1 MNGTDPYDSPEIST
15 PEVADSTGDESLSAR
30 TVEPADQVDR
40 QVDSPAPAPA
50 AVEPAPVV
58 GDPVEIALADAL
70 TKAAAAGRFDVVAQL
85 AGELEARR
93 KARTANV
100 VDLAAEAARRG
111 RR

>member
-1 MNGTDPYDSPEIST
+1 MGEGVPMAEPSSPKPANVESA
-15 PEVADSTGDESLSAR
+15 PEWSER
-30 TVEPADQVDR
+30 
-40 QVDSPAPAPA
+40 VDSPAPAP
-50 AVEPAPVV
+50 VEPAPAAV
-58 GDPVEIALADAL
+58 DPVEVALADAL